1 MSERQPK
8 HQSERQKGQR
18 GSGLGC
24 CNRRQLLK
32 GAFGAGA
39 LGIAAGVGL
48 GVAPDVSFAEALTKA
63 ERDQMTPDDIIKRM
77 LAGNERFRNGN
88 MLEHDYLAQK
98 RTSASGQYPAAAI
111 LSCID
116 SRTPAEILL
125 DMEIGEAF
133 NTRVAGNVCND
144 DIVGSLEFACAAAG
158 AKVILVMGHTACGA
172 VKGAIDGVELGKLTG
187 LLDKIEPAIEATQ
200 YDGER
205 SSKNPEFVDLV
216 VVTNVRRAMGALRQR
231 SPVLSKMEK
240 EGQIKI
246 VGSLYHLNDG
256 RLELLS

>member
-1 MSERQPK
+1 MS
-8 HQSERQKGQR
+8 QSQR
-18 GSGLGC
+18 NQREPVVGC
-24 CNRRQLLK
+24 CSRRQLLK
-32 GAFGAGA
+32 GVFGAGA

-48 GVAPDVSFAEALTKA
+48 GVGLGIVPGVSFAEALTKA

-77 LAGNERFRNGN
+77 LAGNERFRNGK

-98 RTSASGQYPAAAI
+98 RASASGQHPAAVV

-133 NTRVAGNVCND
+133 NARVAGNVCND

-172 VKGAIDGVELGKLTG
+172 VKGAIDGVDLGKLTG
-187 LLDKIEPAIEATQ
+187 LLAKIEPAIEATQ

-205 SSKNPEFVDLV
+205 SSNNPEFVDLV
-216 VVTNVRRAMGALRQR
+216 VKSNVLRAKEDLRQR
-231 SPVLSKMEK
+231 SAVLGKMEQ

-246 VGSLYHLNDG
+246 VGSLYHLEDG